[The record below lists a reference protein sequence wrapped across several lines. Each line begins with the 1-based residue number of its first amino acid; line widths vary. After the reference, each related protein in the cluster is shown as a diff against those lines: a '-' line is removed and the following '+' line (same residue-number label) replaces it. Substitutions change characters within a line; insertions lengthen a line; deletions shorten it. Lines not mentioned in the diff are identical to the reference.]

1 MQTAILHW
9 AANRRRKRKPK
20 PKMKSKVHTF
30 SMVLSNRKINLNN
43 PKSTIGT
50 NEVYVYSFKDKG
62 HSLLPSQITSPSPS
76 LDFLANQT
84 ELSRKET
91 K

>member
-1 MQTAILHW
+1 
-9 AANRRRKRKPK
+9 
-20 PKMKSKVHTF
+20 MKSKVHTF

-62 HSLLPSQITSPSPS
+62 HSLLPSQITSPSFPRFSSQPNRTLKKRNKMKSKPLIPS
-76 LDFLANQT
+76 TD
-84 ELSRKET
+84 
-91 K
+91 